1 MIKIERVKESS
12 QHIIDTLNNL
22 LPQLG
27 ADYVMSQSLLDQIV
41 DREDVYLF
49 VAKKDDVIVGTLTLA
64 MYPLPTGLKAWI
76 EDVIVDE
83 NYRGFGI
90 ARKLVDQAIL
100 QAKEREAV
108 SLSLS
113 SRPERVAAN
122 KLYQTMNFKIRETNL
137 YRYNPDE

>member
-1 MIKIERVKESS
+1 MIKIERIKKSS

-27 ADYVMSQSLLDQIV
+27 ADYVMSQSLLEQIV

-49 VAKKDDVIVGTLTLA
+49 VATKDDIIVGTLTLA
-64 MYPLPTGLKAWI
+64 MYPIPTGLKAWI

-90 ARKLVDQAIL
+90 ARKLVDRAIQ
-100 QAKEREAV
+100 QAKERNVA

-122 KLYQTMNFKIRETNL
+122 KLYQAMSFEIRETNL
-137 YRYNPDE
+137 YRYKADE

>member
-1 MIKIERVKESS
+1 MIKIERVRDCS
-12 QHIIDTLNNL
+12 QYIIDTLNDL

-27 ADYVMSQSLLDQIV
+27 ADYAMDESLLKEIV
-41 DREDVYLF
+41 GQENVYLF
-49 VAKKDDVIVGTLTLA
+49 VAKKEDAIVGTLTLA
-64 MYPLPTGLKAWI
+64 MYPIPTGLKAWI

-83 NYRGFGI
+83 NCRGLGI
-90 ARKLVDQAIL
+90 ARKLVDHAIM
-100 QAKEREAV
+100 QAKERNVV

-122 KLYQTMNFKIRETNL
+122 KLYQAMNFRIRETNL